1 MFLIFT
7 LAMQPPHKQVRGQPR
22 RFLKLRV
29 THEHSIWS
37 VHILDTR
44 GVSFYFDGLSYLSS
58 TKENEIVCLSLWRSL
73 VATKN
78 SVIWENGLSAISST
92 LTL

>member
-29 THEHSIWS
+29 THEHSTWS

-44 GVSFYFDGLSYLSS
+44 GVSFFFDGLSYLSS
-58 TKENEIVCLSLWRSL
+58 TKE
-73 VATKN
+73 TKLPVYLFGVVLLQQKTALFEKMV
-78 SVIWENGLSAISST
+78 SVPSVL
-92 LTL
+92 L

>member
-7 LAMQPPHKQVRGQPR
+7 LAMQPRYKQVRGQPR

-29 THEHSIWS
+29 THEHSTWS

-58 TKENEIVCLSLWRSL
+58 TKENEIAYLSLWRSL